1 MLAYPYQDPADAL
14 VAAAA
19 VAVAVAAA
27 RVAAVGVAMLFDRI
41 GLATGDREGDREA
54 EGVEIAHHRVRRYGL
69 FVND

>member
-1 MLAYPYQDPADAL
+1 MAYPYQDPADAL

-19 VAVAVAAA
+19 AAAVA

-41 GLATGDREGDREA
+41 GLATGDREGDREV